1 MTFDEYVVLAQ
12 RTASTKTNADK
23 VGHGCLGL
31 IGESGE
37 VVDIVKKMTYMGM
50 TDEMGREKL
59 IDEIGDCCWYIA
71 EWCTGSGN
79 DMQAI
84 FDRAANAS
92 SIDDRYS
99 LANYAVHIAEIACE
113 LWEEIDVGM
122 VDNDI
127 LFADV
132 RTIAAGIKAIC
143 YKINVTLEEVL
154 AHNIDKLR
162 KRYPE
167 GFSANR
173 SNGRYARG

>member
-1 MTFDEYVVLAQ
+1 MTFDEYVALAQ

-31 IGESGE
+31 IGEAGE

-92 SIDDRYS
+92 SIDDRCS

-132 RTIAAGIKAIC
+132 RTIAAGIKKIC

-154 AHNIDKLR
+154 EHNIEKLK

-167 GFSANR
+167 GFSADR
-173 SNGRYARG
+173 SNVRYEQ